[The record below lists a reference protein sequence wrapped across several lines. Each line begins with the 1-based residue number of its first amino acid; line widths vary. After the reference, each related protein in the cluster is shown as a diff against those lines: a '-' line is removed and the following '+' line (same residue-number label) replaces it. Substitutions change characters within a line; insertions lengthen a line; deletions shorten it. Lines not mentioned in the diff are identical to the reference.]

1 MGIVVLETIQET
13 PVFQVDEDMIEI
25 QILNLNTESHGCNHT
40 CTRPKMDMDVTFRG
54 MQTLFFQIRCGK
66 ILDSQWSING
76 EQVLDEDDDD
86 ATQNLSSL

>member
-1 MGIVVLETIQET
+1 M
-13 PVFQVDEDMIEI
+13 FQVDEDMIER

-66 ILDSQWSING
+66 ILDSQ
-76 EQVLDEDDDD
+76 
-86 ATQNLSSL
+86 